1 MLLGRKDNLSPTVVK
16 IVVLRHEWASCSGL
30 LQCYKC
36 QLSIRLQAPETRHT
50 NGCRLIRRQP
60 NARFRVK
67 ASLKSFRGEGCKS
80 FTVEGCGELGRIG
93 TSLFSVC
100 LALWSLGQCRA

>member
-67 ASLKSFRGEGCKS
+67 ASLKSF
-80 FTVEGCGELGRIG
+80 TVEGCGELGRIG
-93 TSLFSVC
+93 TSLFSVFS
-100 LALWSLGQCRA
+100 ALEFGSV